1 MCSLL
6 RRGHGYLGAHGQLGQ
21 HGHGQQHGGESELLR
36 GDTSCDNSGDTS
48 GDNSGDTS
56 GDNSGDV
63 DTWSL
68 LLTMT
73 VFADRL

>member
-1 MCSLL
+1 MLCPLL
-6 RRGHGYLGAHGQLGQ
+6 RRGHGYLGAQGQLGQ

-36 GDTSCDNSGDTS
+36 GDTSCDNRGDGDT
-48 GDNSGDTS
+48 
-56 GDNSGDV
+56 
-63 DTWSL
+63 WLL